1 MKNDKNAIS
10 LFAAALLF
18 CGAAEA
24 RVKLIT
30 MPPRER
36 VEIQLE
42 NENATLVEEE
52 RIVPL
57 AATPAGAEP
66 NQIDFS
72 WANTRIDPDS
82 IVFRVVGPAED
93 GAGAAAAQGRAP
105 MDVRVL
111 SVSYPPNEDSLVW
124 QVASSQ
130 SGAARVRISYILGN
144 LSKSFNYRAVAAA
157 DEKTVELAQYMRL
170 KNFANEE
177 FLSSVAPGEGASLW
191 AGLGKEFSRPVGLN
205 ETKEMLVSRS
215 EGVPLRKTY
224 TVDAAA
230 IGYLDRPK
238 NKLRVDT
245 RFVIKNDK
253 ESKLGAAP
261 LPAGKIRVFIA
272 PQKPDDAGASAAFLG
287 EDWVKFTPAGDELAV
302 NLGVA
307 QDIAVV
313 RTIDKTEN
321 HRVAGNLFDRTVII
335 KYEIENFK
343 DETAILDI
351 REDIDRLR
359 AEVFGNPRRSGDA
372 PPAVQ
377 WEILPETDLGA
388 PDKEKA
394 AFDSALFHVELPAK
408 AKDGDA
414 KKTTKRL
421 AIKLRNEVVM

>member
-1 MKNDKNAIS
+1 MKTKS
-10 LFAAALLF
+10 VFPFFAAALLA
-18 CGAAEA
+18 CGVAEA

-57 AATPAGAEP
+57 IATPAGAGP

-82 IVFRVVGPAED
+82 IVFRVIGPAAE
-93 GAGAAAAQGRAP
+93 QAP

-130 SGAARVRISYILGN
+130 SGSARVRISYILGN
-144 LSKSFNYRAVAAA
+144 LSKSFSYRAVASA
-157 DEKTVELAQYMRL
+157 DEKTIALAQYMRL

-177 FLSSVAPGEGASLW
+177 FLSSVEPGEGANLW

-215 EGVPLRKTY
+215 EDVPLRKTY
-224 TVDAAA
+224 TVDAAT

-253 ESKLGAAP
+253 ASKLGAAP

-272 PQKPDDAGASAAFLG
+272 PQNPDDASASAAFLG
-287 EDWVKFTPAGDELAV
+287 EDWVKFTPSGDELEI

-321 HRVAGNLFDRTVII
+321 HRITGNLFDRTAII

-343 DETAILDI
+343 DEPVILDI
-351 REDIDRLR
+351 RENIERLR
-359 AEVFGNPRRSGDA
+359 AEVFGSPQNRGGAMPS
-372 PPAVQ
+372 VQ
-377 WEILPETDLGA
+377 WEILPDTDLGA
-388 PDKEKA
+388 PDKEKSTS
-394 AFDSALFHVELPAK
+394 DSALFHIELPAK
-408 AKDGDA
+408 QKDGKA
-414 KKTTKRL
+414 EKVVKKL
-421 AIKLRNEVVM
+421 ALKLKNEW